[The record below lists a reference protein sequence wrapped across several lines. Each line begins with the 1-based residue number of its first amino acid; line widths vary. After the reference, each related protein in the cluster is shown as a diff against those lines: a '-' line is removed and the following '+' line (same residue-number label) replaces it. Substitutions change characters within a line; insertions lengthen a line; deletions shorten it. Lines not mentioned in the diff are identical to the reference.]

1 MDNNNDVY
9 NYKTVS
15 SQLKSKLNTQVMSP
29 KSDNLQKLQNEYFL
43 LKQSKDRSDELV
55 CEERLKNKELL
66 KINSMLKESLNHKML
81 QAGLIKLYEIYRG
94 NFSKNTLTELEFFN
108 FLKEDINLKEQ
119 NIDLKEQLIELKEK
133 FSNFK
138 EEVQMD
144 LDHKF
149 KMTERLNDLEKF
161 LSLTEDNL
169 SSLTSELE
177 DNLKNFHLYDYW
189 LQNKDTNIEKF
200 LNNNNDCFQ
209 KVNSLL
215 TKLNTLCYFTINS
228 SSDLKKLNDNFASK
242 VEDLC
247 ERAKNK
253 EEYKIELENL
263 NNQLG
268 SLRESSLEMKKY
280 VEQCEERIATLNHHN
295 IHLQNF
301 LENSETTIKYYEEQI
316 NQQKEQYNSSEFF
329 TQKRHNTEIE
339 SLKDQIVALENYNN
353 ELRTKHENLIKSITE
368 NEISK
373 QFQQRENDIIQETAE
388 SAIQINAKLKD
399 KNSSLK
405 SENKSL
411 NLRIKELTNEI
422 GDLKNNSNQLFA
434 LFKEFEQRDDIHL
447 QEKDILNEYLNYLLC
462 CNENYLNE
470 KEKILKALS
479 CVFGMLKS
487 FFPLNFNFLGYYESE
502 FSATKNLKFSD
513 QLNSEKILL
522 FEKTFKQK
530 TIPIKNYKVDINDFE
545 KKLGDAFS
553 NINLSKYPS
562 NEKDEINKLEKE
574 VKKRDVTIRSLL
586 MGEEELKLKE
596 RQLDIIFKDMERDRE
611 QLLNENLEKI
621 ETLSKLQNLCHE
633 LKLQITT
640 LEQQNR
646 IFEKENNYFK
656 NQRQASCDKFA
667 VISTSN
673 FSLNE
678 RILIYEEMIKRRE
691 SIIECFFVY
700 YDNIELKSIVQN
712 LFDTEAHLYDAINLS
727 NSTLKDDKKISQLK
741 RDLILLEKELKIS
754 NFSNFKQEES
764 YVFENQKT
772 RPVIKELNKS
782 LKEFKFEF
790 NPPDKTF
797 SNFSKLQTRFQ
808 SPDKSTK

>member
-1 MDNNNDVY
+1 
-9 NYKTVS
+9 
-15 SQLKSKLNTQVMSP
+15 MSP

-316 NQQKEQYNSSEFF
+316 NQQKELRDYLNFQ
-329 TQKRHNTEIE
+329 
-339 SLKDQIVALENYNN
+339 LKEKED
-353 ELRTKHENLIKSITE
+353 
-368 NEISK
+368 
-373 QFQQRENDIIQETAE
+373 
-388 SAIQINAKLKD
+388 
-399 KNSSLK
+399 LK
-405 SENKSL
+405 S
-411 NLRIKELTNEI
+411 
-422 GDLKNNSNQLFA
+422 
-434 LFKEFEQRDDIHL
+434 
-447 QEKDILNEYLNYLLC
+447 
-462 CNENYLNE
+462 
-470 KEKILKALS
+470 
-479 CVFGMLKS
+479 
-487 FFPLNFNFLGYYESE
+487 NF
-502 FSATKNLKFSD
+502 
-513 QLNSEKILL
+513 
-522 FEKTFKQK
+522 
-530 TIPIKNYKVDINDFE
+530 
-545 KKLGDAFS
+545 
-553 NINLSKYPS
+553 
-562 NEKDEINKLEKE
+562 
-574 VKKRDVTIRSLL
+574 
-586 MGEEELKLKE
+586 
-596 RQLDIIFKDMERDRE
+596 
-611 QLLNENLEKI
+611 
-621 ETLSKLQNLCHE
+621 C
-633 LKLQITT
+633 
-640 LEQQNR
+640 
-646 IFEKENNYFK
+646 
-656 NQRQASCDKFA
+656 
-667 VISTSN
+667 
-673 FSLNE
+673 
-678 RILIYEEMIKRRE
+678 LI
-691 SIIECFFVY
+691 
-700 YDNIELKSIVQN
+700 
-712 LFDTEAHLYDAINLS
+712 
-727 NSTLKDDKKISQLK
+727 
-741 RDLILLEKELKIS
+741 
-754 NFSNFKQEES
+754 
-764 YVFENQKT
+764 
-772 RPVIKELNKS
+772 
-782 LKEFKFEF
+782 
-790 NPPDKTF
+790 
-797 SNFSKLQTRFQ
+797 
-808 SPDKSTK
+808 